1 MDRRGPC
8 SGRPNE
14 TLFSCQKWRTRNEKD
29 RPEKFIAQTKAGRH
43 CAGYL
48 RAGDRRDPVG
58 YGKSDAESGSDS
70 DSSSESY
77 DSSEY
82 QIDKNSSAILAKTK
96 DAGKKYVEATVFV
109 GDSNTVRMNNYGLI
123 TLDQF
128 VGQEGMG
135 VQSAVSTKCVAFKDD
150 STQYTIPD
158 AIAKMKPRRVIV
170 TFGTNNADGSTRT
183 CSRRFIR
190 HISIVTSL

>member
-1 MDRRGPC
+1 MSDERSDEQLIDAVLNGERSAFGLLFRRYQYRIAHAVMKYVHEQADVNDVVQE
-8 SGRPNE
+8 S
-14 TLFSCQKWRTRNEKD
+14 
-29 RPEKFIAQTKAGRH
+29 FIKA
-43 CAGYL
+43 Y
-48 RAGDRRDPVG
+48 RALPDFRG
-58 YGKSDAESGSDS
+58 
-70 DSSSESY
+70 SSSFYSWIYRIAINCAKNFAVSHGSRAVNSFDVDAPETESY

-135 VQSAVSTKCVAFKDD
+135 VQSAVSTKCKRHH
-150 STQYTIPD
+150 
-158 AIAKMKPRRVIV
+158 IAAEFREQIKESAVR
-170 TFGTNNADGSTRT
+170 
-183 CSRRFIR
+183 
-190 HISIVTSL
+190 